1 MKPDPI
7 IVENLALTPIFIDV
21 HNRFIM
27 DGVIN
32 PNRQVFEIDTFMEAV
47 SIKETVDERPH
58 GFPVRFFFTPE
69 QLLI

>member
-7 IVENLALTPIFIDV
+7 IVENLALIPIFIDV

-47 SIKETVDERPH
+47 SIKETVDE
-58 GFPVRFFFTPE
+58 
-69 QLLI
+69 

>member
-21 HNRFIM
+21 HHRFIM

-47 SIKETVDERPH
+47 SIKETVDE
-58 GFPVRFFFTPE
+58 
-69 QLLI
+69 